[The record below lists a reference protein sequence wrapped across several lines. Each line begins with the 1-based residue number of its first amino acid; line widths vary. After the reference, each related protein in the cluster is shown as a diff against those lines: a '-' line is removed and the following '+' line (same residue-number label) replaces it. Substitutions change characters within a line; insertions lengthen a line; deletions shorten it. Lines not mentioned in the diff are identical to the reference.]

1 MSVICQINCVGGI
14 TWPTRMLKVFF
25 FFFAVKPVTPVLFIS
40 YTLEMIKANR
50 TSETEEQRKERLR
63 IRREKDRARRRTK
76 GKKRSPDTD
85 DYEKQRLATLKIL
98 KRGEVD
104 LRLEKV
110 VASKQLRL
118 AVETEEERRTRL
130 EAFLK
135 SWQLCLSFKLD
146 VLTT

>member
-1 MSVICQINCVGGI
+1 MTKNVLLMQLNGLAISSYHGL
-14 TWPTRMLKVFF
+14 LKV
-25 FFFAVKPVTPVLFIS
+25 K
-40 YTLEMIKANR
+40 
-50 TSETEEQRKERLR
+50 
-63 IRREKDRARRRTK
+63 
-76 GKKRSPDTD
+76 
-85 DYEKQRLATLKIL
+85 L
-98 KRGEVD
+98 KRN

-130 EAFLK
+130 ENDVAFPK

>member
-1 MSVICQINCVGGI
+1 M
-14 TWPTRMLKVFF
+14 
-25 FFFAVKPVTPVLFIS
+25 TPVLFIS
-40 YTLEMIKANR
+40 YMMDEKEAEKKPLLRNEKLKANK
-50 TSETEEQRKERLR
+50 TSETEEQRKERLM
-63 IRREKDRARRRTK
+63 IRREKIEREGETK
-76 GKKRSPDTD
+76 VKKRSPDTD
-85 DYEKQRLATLKIL
+85 DYEKQCLATLKRL

-135 SWQLCLSFKLD
+135 SWQL
-146 VLTT
+146 